1 MRKLPVP
8 SAGSGRIGRPRIES
22 QPRRSTS
29 NGFIATATAGY
40 SHVLLCW
47 SIAREIASRFLA
59 SEELLMSLGIRDR
72 LLLRAGCAVA
82 AELLHRVLDRLRQ
95 PLPEP
100 DLRLPAEQVAR
111 ARDVRLAH

>member
-8 SAGSGRIGRPRIES
+8 SGGSGRIGRPRIDS
-22 QPRRSTS
+22 QPSRSTS

-59 SEELLMSLGIRDR
+59 SEEVLISFGVDDR
-72 LLLRAGCAVA
+72 LLRRAVA
-82 AELLHRVLDRLRQ
+82 AQLLHRVLDRPRE
-95 PLPEP
+95 PLTQV
-100 DLRLPAEQVAR
+100 DLGFPTEQVAGT
-111 ARDVRLAH
+111 